1 MLGGFKFLSNGAID
15 AVTLGKGKIHWAKVW
30 LDDVGDSAARS
41 LAAWPHETWRYEY
54 CGDQR
59 YRFSADSS
67 KITGASFIPTR
78 LLSLGHGMNT
88 ENTNIGGWNDSAMRK
103 FCNGRVYD
111 AFPTEWKSIIKQVQ
125 IPASAGN
132 RSSEIVNSKDYV
144 YLPSYVEIFATD
156 EDPYASEG
164 KIITFFNTDADR
176 IKTMNGTASMW
187 YLRSA
192 DVSYNTYFKVVSTQG
207 NMTGYVVSSRSLGI
221 CPCISI

>member
-1 MLGGFKFLSNGAID
+1 MSKSYRILFVAIP
-15 AVTLGKGKIHWAKVW
+15 KV
-30 LDDVGDSAARS
+30 LV
-41 LAAWPHETWRYEY
+41 
-54 CGDQR
+54 
-59 YRFSADSS
+59 
-67 KITGASFIPTR
+67 
-78 LLSLGHGMNT
+78 
-88 ENTNIGGWNDSAMRK
+88 
-103 FCNGRVYD
+103 
-111 AFPTEWKSIIKQVQ
+111 
-125 IPASAGN
+125 
-132 RSSEIVNSKDYV
+132 SSEIVNSKDYV